1 MHEIES
7 HPFTPFLPVKAR
19 ILVLGSFPPKKERWS
34 MDFYYPNFNNDMW
47 RIFGLVFFRDK
58 DYFISPDRKR
68 FDKDSIMSFCS
79 EAGIALYDAA
89 YRVIRMK
96 DNASDKFLEVIEPS
110 PIPDILSTLPRC
122 NAIAATG
129 QKAAETVSAIYGCT
143 VPAVGDSTA
152 ISFGDRQFMLHRLP
166 SSSRAY
172 PMKLEEKAAVYS
184 KFLKETL

>member
-7 HPFTPFLPVKAR
+7 HPFTPFLPINAR

-152 ISFGDRQFMLHRLP
+152 ISFEDRQFMLHRLP

-184 KFLKETL
+184 KFLKEIL